1 MPLRN
6 SSGTIFTKMSFTS
19 CVARISPTSTLW
31 WSTTR
36 STPHSGCWTDTS
48 ATARRASSGWTVTGS
63 VPRSRRATS
72 PTGVA
77 RFICSG
83 IAIGASLISGRAIRA
98 GGQQSRLT
106 GLRARQGCLRGVG
119 PEEFERLGAGVPV
132 LVMDALRHEHGVA
145 WRELRF
151 FPLRH
156 EKAGSFEDEVDLLGL
171 LVDVVGAGLARLE
184 DGDTG
189 HELLGTDVGR
199 DEAEDLAAHSRIV
212 KADPDLLAVPERRDE
227 TNLHSSAA
235 SLSRPGT
242 GTPSYSAVVGS
253 IIRIGRSRACS
264 STKWAASPKLLAI
277 ANRKSP
283 YAGSSRSAVKATA
296 RAPSML
302 TATGL
307 PLWAPTR
314 AASALTA
321 AI

>member
-132 LVMDALRHEHGVA
+132 LVMDALRHEHG
-145 WRELRF
+145 
-151 FPLRH
+151 
-156 EKAGSFEDEVDLLGL
+156 
-171 LVDVVGAGLARLE
+171 
-184 DGDTG
+184 DTG

-227 TNLHSSAA
+227 TNLHSSAS